1 MKPPLPLTIRPATPV
16 DIPGIRAL
24 AQQAASAAHWS
35 EEEYAN
41 LVSTAIVLVA
51 EQEGEICGMVCAKP
65 VAGEWELENIVVAA
79 GILRRG
85 VADALMREL
94 LAAIQPVLQVRAAC
108 SLGANLGS
116 SAAPSNI
123 FLEVRESNVP
133 ARRLY
138 EKHGFRETARRR
150 NYYQNP
156 PEDAILYA
164 RPLE

>member
-16 DIPGIRAL
+16 DIPGVRAL
-24 AQQAASAAHWS
+24 AQQAANAAHWS

-41 LVSTAIVLVA
+41 LGSTAIVLVA

-79 GILRRG
+79 GILRCG
-85 VADALMREL
+85 VADTLMREL
-94 LAAIQPVLQVRAAC
+94 LATIQPMPQVRAH
-108 SLGANLGS
+108 SLDANLGN

-123 FLEVRESNVP
+123 FLEVRESNLP